1 MPPGHCLCMNDSN
14 LLQYIT
20 MQVTKKDLSETKV
33 QLVLIADK
41 EQLANVKQATLEHL
55 AKDLRLPGFRQGK
68 APAAV
73 VEKNVNPASMQ
84 TEFLDRALNLLY
96 VSAVN
101 EHKLRPVAQPEVKI
115 TKFVPFDALEV
126 EVEVEVVGEIKLP
139 DYTKTS
145 LTKKAVTVT
154 AKDVDEV
161 IEQLKKR
168 EAEKKD
174 VDRAAKKGDQTVIDF
189 KGVDA
194 KTKDPISGADGKD
207 YPLLLGSNTFIP
219 GFEDNLIGMKPGEEK
234 TFTLTFPKDYGV
246 KALQNRKVAFTVTIT
261 KLQELIEPELDD
273 KLAAKVGPFK
283 TVDELKQ
290 DIKKQLKSEKDYQND
305 REFTDE
311 LIKSITEKTKAAI
324 PAILIDEQIERLVT
338 EQKQS
343 VLYRGQTWQEFL
355 DAAGLTEE
363 KYREQLKSDAELR
376 VKAGLVLGEIAEKE
390 KIVVTP
396 EELEIRM
403 QLLKGQYPDKQMQA
417 ELDKPESRREIV
429 SRMVSEKTVDKLMSY
444 TAKKK

>member
-1 MPPGHCLCMNDSN
+1 
-14 LLQYIT
+14 

-33 QLVLIADK
+33 QLVLTADK

-73 VEKNVNPASMQ
+73 VEKNVNPASLQ
-84 TEFLDRALNLLY
+84 TEFLDRSLNLLY
-96 VSAVN
+96 VSAIN
-101 EHKLRPVAQPEVKI
+101 EHKLRPVSQPEVKI
-115 TKFVPFDALEV
+115 NKFVPFDTLEV
-126 EVEVEVVGEIKLP
+126 EIEVEVVGEITLP

-145 LTKKAVTVT
+145 LTKKAVAVT
-154 AKDVDEV
+154 TKDVDEV

-174 VDRAAKKGDQTVIDF
+174 VERAAKKGDQTVIDF

-194 KTKDPISGADGKD
+194 KTKESISGADGKD

-219 GFEDNLIGMKPGEEK
+219 GFEDNLIGMKLGEEK

-261 KLQELIEPELDD
+261 KIQELVEPELDD

-283 TVDELKQ
+283 TVDELKK
-290 DIKKQLKSEKDYQND
+290 DIKKQLQAEKEYQND

-311 LIKSITEKTKAAI
+311 LIKGITEKTKVAI
-324 PAILIDEQIERLVT
+324 PQVLVDEQVERLVT

-343 VLYRGQTWQEFL
+343 ILYRGQTWQEFL
-355 DAAGLTEE
+355 ETAGLTEE

-376 VKAGLVLGEIAEKE
+376 VKAGLVLGEVAEKE
-390 KIVVTP
+390 KIIVTP

-417 ELDKPESRREIV
+417 ELDKPESRREIA